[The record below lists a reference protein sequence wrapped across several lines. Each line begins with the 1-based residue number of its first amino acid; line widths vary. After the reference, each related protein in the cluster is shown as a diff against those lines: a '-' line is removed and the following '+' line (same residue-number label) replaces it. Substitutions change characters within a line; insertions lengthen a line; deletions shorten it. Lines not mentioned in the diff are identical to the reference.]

1 VTSGEDAGSRA
12 YRSSGVDLMAAAH
25 AVDLIRD
32 VADHAVTPNVISG
45 VGGFAGLYLLPD
57 GRILAAATDGVG
69 TKLEVARLAGRFD
82 TVGIDLVAMSAN
94 DVVCTGATPILF
106 LDYLAVA
113 KVVPEEVA
121 AIVAGVAE
129 GCRRANCALLG
140 GETAEHPG
148 TLEVGRFDLA
158 GFCVGLAA
166 EEELLDPAN
175 VRPGDAIV
183 GLRSSGLHSNGFSLV
198 RSSLAADASRLHG
211 LVPALGRTLA
221 DELLEPTA
229 IYVRTVIALRTEG
242 LVRSAAHITGGGF
255 PENIPRALPA
265 GLGAEIDPTAWTPQP
280 IFGLVADAA
289 ELHPRDLF
297 PVLNMGIGMALVV
310 PPDRADDAIQV
321 GRASGDDPV
330 TIGRVIDSPGVRFTG

>member
-1 VTSGEDAGSRA
+1 
-12 YRSSGVDLMAAAH
+12 MAAAH

-57 GRILAAATDGVG
+57 GRI
-69 TKLEVARLAGRFD
+69 
-82 TVGIDLVAMSAN
+82 
-94 DVVCTGATPILF
+94 
-106 LDYLAVA
+106 
-113 KVVPEEVA
+113 
-121 AIVAGVAE
+121 
-129 GCRRANCALLG
+129 
-140 GETAEHPG
+140 
-148 TLEVGRFDLA
+148 LA

-229 IYVRTVIALRTEG
+229 IYVRTVIALR
-242 LVRSAAHITGGGF
+242 R
-255 PENIPRALPA
+255 
-265 GLGAEIDPTAWTPQP
+265 
-280 IFGLVADAA
+280 
-289 ELHPRDLF
+289 
-297 PVLNMGIGMALVV
+297 
-310 PPDRADDAIQV
+310 
-321 GRASGDDPV
+321 
-330 TIGRVIDSPGVRFTG
+330 